1 MTAAGSSFRVTAE
14 DLAIRVPAGS
24 VVAVSVVDLAGAGR
38 PAIEELS
45 SGSWGSVSPDPG
57 RDIAKIATIDPSGG
71 TIRVGFAAGLGVQA
85 GAVAVR
91 VEAGALEIGP
101 GGAGA
106 ETAHVVAAGTSDREC
121 AAAATALVAEDLAA
135 LVTVGARVVARG
147 ATAAETVLRDLGCRL
162 GSPLAALAAVRPE
175 DLAPASGSPVEPE
188 PPPR

>member
-1 MTAAGSSFRVTAE
+1 VSTAGSSFRVSAE
-14 DLAIRVPAGS
+14 DLAIRVPAGT
-24 VVAVSVVDLAGAGR
+24 VVAMSMLDLAGAGR
-38 PAIEELS
+38 AAVEELS
-45 SGSWGSVSPDPG
+45 AGSWGSVSPDPG

-91 VEAGALEIGP
+91 VDTAALESGP

-106 ETAHVVAAGTSDREC
+106 GTAHVVAAGTSDREC
-121 AAAATALVAEDLAA
+121 AAAATALLAEDLAA

-147 ATAAETVLRDLGCRL
+147 AADTEAVLRDLGCRL

-175 DLAPASGSPVEPE
+175 DLAPASGPPVQPR
-188 PPPR
+188 PPVH